1 MKKAIICFIVLSVV
15 LLCFTACEGN
25 GEKKTE
31 IHLDYGAQSGLN
43 KVVTVSAAEFA
54 AYKNSVVD
62 DRAVI
67 DWVDADGNSVD
78 FTDIADGDTVYAKWG
93 VRVVFM
99 TETEEVLA
107 TLYGVPGEA
116 LNAPTSML
124 KKGYSFDGW
133 LETNTLTR
141 SDALVFPEKNSSYMP
156 IFRLVNYSIK
166 YNLNGGKCSEQLK
179 TSYNILDEIALPVAT
194 KAGYV
199 FCGWMTSANETVT
212 RISGRAEDLN
222 LTASFTPTNF
232 SAFLRSDTATI
243 TDSGR
248 VNQKYDYI
256 DLNKYVS
263 LSALAANGYTSVDI
277 TVTLDVKEVDDGYQ
291 YCFLYA
297 DGNVGSNAY
306 SSSLAGFFDRYILGQ
321 EATRDDPSFLAGYQF
336 EHGPGKKN
344 TSWATYNLKFTVSTA
359 DLVSLGHGNLYIRYG
374 ASGKFDDNWQ
384 NRNVK
389 LTFTAYQTFN

>member
-1 MKKAIICFIVLSVV
+1 MKKTVICLIVLAVV
-15 LLCFTACEGN
+15 LLCFTACEGI

-31 IHLDYGAQSGLN
+31 IQLDYGAQSGLN

-93 VRVVFM
+93 VRVIFM
-99 TETEEVLA
+99 TESEQVLA
-107 TLYGVPGEA
+107 TLYGVPGET

-133 LETNTLTR
+133 LDTDTLGEL
-141 SDALVFPEKNSSYMP
+141 SAPVFPEKNSAYMP

-179 TSYNILDEIALPVAT
+179 TSYNVLDEIALPSVT
-194 KAGYV
+194 KDGNI
-199 FCGWMTSANETVT
+199 FCGWVTASNETVS
-212 RISGRAEDLN
+212 RISDRAEDLY
-222 LTASFTPTNF
+222 LTATFTSTEFN
-232 SAFLRSDTATI
+232 AFLRYDTATI

-248 VNQKYDYI
+248 VNQKYDYV

-263 LSALAANGYTSVDI
+263 LSALAANGYSSVDI
-277 TVTLDVKEVDDGYQ
+277 TVTLDVKEVDDGFQ

-306 SSSLAGFFDRYILGQ
+306 SSSLVGFFDRYILGQ

-344 TSWATYNLKFTVSTA
+344 TSWATYNLKFTVSIS
-359 DLVSLGHGNLYIRYG
+359 DLISLGNGNLYIRYG

-389 LTFTAYQTFN
+389 ITFSAYKIFN